1 MTAKLK
7 KIITDTREKTDWLLN
22 TGIAPLEEDLKFIKN
37 GFEAVVQELE
47 KKSANHN
54 GTQLGKEAKVCLDYY
69 FDRHVE
75 LHKIEPIIDGGR
87 DMKIFMAILKKY
99 DVEAVKETLDTFLEY
114 TERLD
119 YTLPTFRNRFPVLY
133 LRNKRI
139 AEGRK

>member
-7 KIITDTREKTDWLLN
+7 EIIANTRGRIIDLDSW
-22 TGIAPLEEDLKFIKN
+22 GVIPRLELELIIN

-47 KKSANHN
+47 KKSTNHN

-69 FDRHVE
+69 FERHVE
-75 LHKIEPIIDGGR
+75 ELGIEPIIDGGR
-87 DMKIFMAILKKY
+87 DMKIFMSILKKY

-114 TERLD
+114 EKRVD

-139 AEGRK
+139 AEGKK